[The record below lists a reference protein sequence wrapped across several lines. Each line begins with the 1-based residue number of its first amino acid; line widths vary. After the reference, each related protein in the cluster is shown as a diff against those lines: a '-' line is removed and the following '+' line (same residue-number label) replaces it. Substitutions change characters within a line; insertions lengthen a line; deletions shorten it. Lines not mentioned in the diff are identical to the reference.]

1 MFDVENIY
9 TNHKQKLAK
18 EESSHEHTQRLWEV
32 IKFQLISIIGFAS
45 RTWPA
50 EFTMNVFHS

>member
-32 IKFQLISIIGFAS
+32 IKFQLISIIAS
-45 RTWPA
+45 QTWPA